1 MPTIYCDSEA
11 AINISKMEGLRKLRH
26 IDLRAC
32 FIQHEVQS
40 GSIVVKPVRGK
51 DNPADIFTKSLNGP
65 TTLRHMASLGLEEV
79 QLRKGSACAVGLL
92 KGVVAMS
99 TFRELIR

>member
-1 MPTIYCDSEA
+1 MSAEDSLGA
-11 AINISKMEGLRKLRH
+11 RHGIAPQSKS
-26 IDLRAC
+26 

-51 DNPADIFTKSLNGP
+51 DNPADIFTKSLDGP

-79 QLRKGSACAVGLL
+79 QLRKGSACAVRLL
-92 KGVVAMS
+92 KGVVS
-99 TFRELIR
+99 KGE